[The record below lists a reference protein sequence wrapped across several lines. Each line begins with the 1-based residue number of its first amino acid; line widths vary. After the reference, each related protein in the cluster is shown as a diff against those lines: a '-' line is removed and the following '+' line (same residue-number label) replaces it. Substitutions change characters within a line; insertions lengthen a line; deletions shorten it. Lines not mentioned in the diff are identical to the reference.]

1 MIFAKIYMDDDG
13 CLVMDSV
20 AHSVSNDIGS
30 VSLSELRSDFSGRP
44 YRVPRT
50 TVIPTSAILCSTEA
64 AAFLGKLFD
73 PQNPSLSVSRFDGD
87 FEFYH
92 AYDEDFAFAYRPD
105 SPDVT
110 YRRVAITDRIAVC
123 ISHGVDHNAL
133 EKLTLADNETVK
145 QLALREPIK
154 KSDIPKVEG

>member
-1 MIFAKIYMDDDG
+1 MIGAKIYLDDDG
-13 CLVMDSV
+13 CLVIDSV
-20 AHSVSNDIGS
+20 AHSFEAGVCR
-30 VSLSELRSDFSGRP
+30 VSLSEIRSDFFGRP

-64 AAFLGKLFD
+64 AELLGKLFD
-73 PQNPSLSVSRFDGD
+73 PQNPRLSASHFDGD

-110 YRRVAITDRIAVC
+110 CRRVAPTDSITVC
-123 ISHGVDHNAL
+123 IAHGVDHNAL
-133 EKLTLADNETVK
+133 GKLTLADNETVK
-145 QLALREPIK
+145 HLVLREPIK
-154 KSDIPKVEG
+154 KSDIPPIGG